1 MGVEVKPSQ
10 RWIII
15 SVALLS
21 LVALAVGGY
30 RLTTSQQR
38 TATTRHGSGS
48 SEVRST
54 EGRGHD
60 DAEPTAPDRKIGS
73 RIPLAGSGQQDRFDS
88 ATDDDPI
95 AEGWRA
101 IQAGDEEAYEA
112 ALIKVPS
119 DGRQAARRALL
130 RGAWAV
136 RQKQLEAALTD
147 LREAASLPELRVRA
161 MVLAGQAFYQARLAT
176 NAQQMWLT
184 VLREYPD
191 AIEAHRW
198 LAILYYDLGAMAD
211 ALQHLARVSQIDPD
225 DPRPD
230 RLMGLIN
237 KDFERFDR
245 AIRHYQETLRRDP
258 QQTAA
263 TDVRYELAECQ
274 LKLRDYSAALQTL
287 AAAPPQ
293 ARRYALEADAQYSL
307 GETELA
313 EKALQKALMLQP
325 ELLTALVLQ
334 ATWQLEAGQVEQAAE
349 TLNQTVK
356 QHPFDY
362 QARFQLA
369 QTLRRLGRTAE
380 AEQES
385 ATAAELR
392 QKWERFSELN
402 EQAIREPA
410 NSEIRLQLGDL
421 ARQIGRS
428 ELAVGWYQAAL
439 AINPQFELARKR
451 LEALEHRP

>member
-1 MGVEVKPSQ
+1 MGAEVKPS
-10 RWIII
+10 RTWIII
-15 SVALLS
+15 SMGLLT

-30 RLTTSQQR
+30 RLTMNQR
-38 TATTRHGSGS
+38 GSANTILGRDSTEASLTDDVPTAADHESGS
-48 SEVRST
+48 RL
-54 EGRGHD
+54 
-60 DAEPTAPDRKIGS
+60 PP
-73 RIPLAGSGQQDRFDS
+73 AGSGGRDGTDS
-88 ATDDDPI
+88 ATDDDPV

-119 DGRQAARRALL
+119 DERQAARRAFL

-136 RQKQLEAALTD
+136 RQKQLDAALTD

-198 LAILYYDLGAMAD
+198 LAIFYYDLGAMAD
-211 ALQHLARVSQIDPD
+211 ALQHLARVSQLAPD

-245 AIRHYQETLRRDP
+245 AISHYQETLRRDP

-287 AAAPPQ
+287 AVAPPQ

-307 GETELA
+307 GQTNLA
-313 EKALQKALMLQP
+313 EKALQQALMLQP
-325 ELLTALVLQ
+325 ELLTALLLQ
-334 ATWQLEAGQVEQAAE
+334 ATWQLEAGQVEQAA
-349 TLNQTVK
+349 
-356 QHPFDY
+356 
-362 QARFQLA
+362 
-369 QTLRRLGRTAE
+369 
-380 AEQES
+380 
-385 ATAAELR
+385 
-392 QKWERFSELN
+392 
-402 EQAIREPA
+402 
-410 NSEIRLQLGDL
+410 
-421 ARQIGRS
+421 
-428 ELAVGWYQAAL
+428 
-439 AINPQFELARKR
+439 
-451 LEALEHRP
+451 